1 MPNPTPDM
9 PRLPVL
15 LLSLA
20 ARHTV
25 VAVALHEIRDRGHP
39 QAELSHLVPAVFSY
53 WSEIIKGRTG
63 RKINENTIVI
73 LWGEIQ
79 DRHTDSALHHGD
91 SAHGLQ

>member
-25 VAVALHEIRDRGHP
+25 VAVALHEIRDRFRLLH
-39 QAELSHLVPAVFSY
+39 
-53 WSEIIKGRTG
+53 R
-63 RKINENTIVI
+63 NTLTTTTLFP
-73 LWGEIQ
+73 LWPLC
-79 DRHTDSALHHGD
+79 S
-91 SAHGLQ
+91 SSP